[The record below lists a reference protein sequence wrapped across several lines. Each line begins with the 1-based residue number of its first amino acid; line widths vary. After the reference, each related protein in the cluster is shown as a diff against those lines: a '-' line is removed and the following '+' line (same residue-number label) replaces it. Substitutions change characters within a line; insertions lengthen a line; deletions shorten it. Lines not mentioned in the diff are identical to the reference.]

1 MSAEFPAGKLKR
13 GRASLLGGL
22 ATGACV
28 LALWVAGA
36 RELGAGSAV
45 AVLPGVLLAAAV
57 AVWVRLADL

>member
-28 LALWVAGA
+28 LALWVVGA
-36 RELGAGSAV
+36 RELGAAGAV
-45 AVLPGVLLAAAV
+45 AMLPGVLLAAAV
-57 AVWVRLADL
+57 AAWVRLADL